1 VSQGTVTAV
10 GAGVGIPLGLAAVA
24 LLALYLN
31 ERRLRKRSEATMSQ
45 AAPALAYAYQGYQ
58 APVTELPAKSY
69 GPFEVGDRQ
78 TQGPKELVGSLGSSQ
93 IVNHI

>member
-1 VSQGTVTAV
+1 
-10 GAGVGIPLGLAAVA
+10 VGIPLGLAAVA

-45 AAPALAYAYQGYQ
+45 AAPAYQSYQ
-58 APVTELPAKSY
+58 APVTELPTKSY

-78 TQGPKELVGSLGSSQ
+78 THGPKELVGSLGSSQ

>member
-1 VSQGTVTAV
+1 M
-10 GAGVGIPLGLAAVA
+10 GIPLGLAAVA

-31 ERRLRKRSEATMSQ
+31 ERRLRKRSAATMPQ
-45 AAPALAYAYQGYQ
+45 AAPALAYYQGYQ
-58 APVTELPAKSY
+58 APVTELPGKSY

-78 TQGPKELVGSLGSSQ
+78 TQGPNELVGSLGNSQ